1 MASMRVWLLLGCAA
15 LAAPAMGFQVLP
27 GGAPVLRAPRAT
39 SGVTRLSMRFS
50 TDRRVFFK
58 LPGGEDAILTA
69 NVVEVQETEVVETK
83 VSKGAGLTMD
93 KAAMGQAP
101 FWVSVIG
108 GMTVLK
114 MVRQK
119 LAGRSVLD
127 NKDAQFIPQNEEE
140 EKELKIFSCADCGYE
155 LMPARGREGK
165 FFAKDFKCPI
175 CGADKDKFWDANDP
189 TDPRNQE
196 EEAPA
201 AEASTPPPKEDG
213 AKE

>member
-1 MASMRVWLLLGCAA
+1 
-15 LAAPAMGFQVLP
+15 MGLD
-27 GGAPVLRAPRAT
+27 
-39 SGVTRLSMRFS
+39 
-50 TDRRVFFK
+50 DRNVYFK
-58 LPGGEDAILTA
+58 LPGGKDAILTA

-83 VSKGAGLTMD
+83 VQKTSGFTMD

-127 NKDAQFIPQNEEE
+127 NKDDKFIPQNEEE
-140 EKELKIFSCADCGYE
+140 EAELKIFSCSNCGYE

-175 CGADKDKFWDANDP
+175 CGADKDQFWDANDP
-189 TDPRNQE
+189 NDPRNQE
-196 EEAPA
+196 EEDGAPA
-201 AEASTPPPKEDG
+201 AEAPATPKEDEG
-213 AKE
+213 KKE